1 MMAAPHRRQGFPR
14 WGWPALLALLVLVVT
29 GCSGV
34 PSNTP
39 EAYDDTLPGGTVI
52 VESNFMEGCTAGE
65 DGFSPS
71 ECECVYD
78 GITAEDGIPFE
89 EFKELDGAL
98 EDEPEAYPAAYEDIL
113 ERCPRGEVVGPT
125 ADDATTTTEDAS

>member
-1 MMAAPHRRQGFPR
+1 MAAPHRRQGFPR
-14 WGWPALLALLVLVVT
+14 WGWLALLAFLVLALT
-29 GCSGV
+29 GCAGV

-71 ECECVYD
+71 ECECVYAAIVD
-78 GITAEDGIPFE
+78 TIPFD
-89 EFKELDGAL
+89 EFKELDDAL
-98 EDEPEAYPAAYEDIL
+98 DSDPEAFPAAYEDIL
-113 ERCPRGEVVGPT
+113 DGCTRGEVVGPT